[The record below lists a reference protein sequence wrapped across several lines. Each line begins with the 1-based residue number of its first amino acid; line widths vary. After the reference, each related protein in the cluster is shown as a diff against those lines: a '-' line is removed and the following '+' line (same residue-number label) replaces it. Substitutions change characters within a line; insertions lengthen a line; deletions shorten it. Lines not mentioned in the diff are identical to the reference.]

1 MGIHNENSHLEE
13 SDKKYLWH
21 PFTQMKDW
29 LDEKPV
35 IIAEGRDCF
44 IKDIYG
50 RWYLDAVSSMWVN
63 IHGHRKKEIDEAIKE
78 QIDRISHSTLLGSSN
93 VPAIKLAETLVQLVN
108 SSLVS
113 RPSSL
118 TKIFYSDNGSTS
130 VEVALKMAFQYWLH
144 KGVTGKIVSSR

>member
-1 MGIHNENSHLEE
+1 MKIPGENRHLEE

-63 IHGHRKKEIDEAIKE
+63 IHGHRKK
-78 QIDRISHSTLLGSSN
+78 R
-93 VPAIKLAETLVQLVN
+93 
-108 SSLVS
+108 
-113 RPSSL
+113 
-118 TKIFYSDNGSTS
+118 
-130 VEVALKMAFQYWLH
+130 
-144 KGVTGKIVSSR
+144 

>member
-1 MGIHNENSHLEE
+1 MKIPGANRHLEE

-78 QIDRISHSTLLGSSN
+78 QIDRISHSTLLGLSN
-93 VPAIKLAETLVQLVN
+93 VPAIQLSERLIKLLSQ
-108 SSLVS
+108 SLVGS
-113 RPSSL
+113 QLPNPPSPFS
-118 TKIFYSDNGSTS
+118 
-130 VEVALKMAFQYWLH
+130 
-144 KGVTGKIVSSR
+144 KGGRGGI